1 MTTFFKQ
8 SFFLAVMFIVILG
21 VTDYLHGLITHKFNQ
36 MTELGK
42 ILDPVTDKLKQLVLI
57 LSLLWHFHQFGGY

>member
-1 MTTFFKQ
+1 
-8 SFFLAVMFIVILG
+8 MFIVILG